1 MRTHRPLTRRISDA
15 LRRQDWFGV
24 GIEIFAVI
32 LAVLLGLQASAWAE
46 QRQERAYNQQMVS
59 ALATVLDRF
68 ATRGESI
75 SRDIQRMVEQF
86 DRERAAGERPAPPVY
101 QEVEPGKFEGERPPS
116 SLWDAIVATGV
127 ANRLSADRLLRLT
140 LFFDRADSFGER
152 YLRYNRFSE
161 ERILPYL
168 DRPERFYGPD
178 GRLDPQVAAHVG
190 QMRAIGRSAKAM
202 SSQARDL
209 SREIGAGE
217 FANHD

>member
-1 MRTHRPLTRRISDA
+1 
-15 LRRQDWFGV
+15 
-24 GIEIFAVI
+24 
-32 LAVLLGLQASAWAE
+32 LQASAWAE
-46 QRQERAYNQQMVS
+46 QRQERAYNEQMVS
-59 ALATVLDRF
+59 ALGTVLDRF

-75 SRDIQRMVEQF
+75 SRDIQQAVAEF
-86 DRERAAGERPAPPVY
+86 DRARAAGVRPAPPVY
-101 QEVEPGKFEGERPPS
+101 QEVQPGSFEAERPPS
-116 SLWDAIVATGV
+116 SLWSAIVATGV

-178 GRLDPQVAAHVG
+178 GRLDPDVAAHVA

-202 SSQARDL
+202 SRQAREL
-209 SREIGAGE
+209 SREIAE
-217 FANHD
+217 R

>member
-1 MRTHRPLTRRISDA
+1 MRTHRLIARRISDA

-24 GIEIFAVI
+24 GIEVFAVV
-32 LAVLLGLQASAWAE
+32 LGVLLGLQASAWAE
-46 QRQERAYNQQMVS
+46 QRQERAYNEQMAS

-68 ATRGESI
+68 AERGEAI
-75 SRDIQRMVEQF
+75 GRDIQLTVERF
-86 DRERAAGERPAPPVY
+86 DRARAAGERPAPPVY
-101 QEVEPGKFEGERPPS
+101 QEVRPGSFEGERPPS
-116 SLWDAIVATGV
+116 SLWRAIVATGV

-178 GRLDPQVAAHVG
+178 GELDPQVAAHVE
-190 QMRAIGRSAKAM
+190 QMRGIGRSAKAM
-202 SSQARDL
+202 SSQAREL
-209 SREIGAGE
+209 SREIAE
-217 FANHD
+217 R